1 MRIVLASDHA
11 ALELR
16 GYLKDQLEKAGHE
29 TTEVGALNTEA
40 YDYPDAADELA
51 KALPSHDFGIV
62 ICGTGI
68 GISIRANRFPQ
79 IRAALCT
86 TEYMAAMAR
95 EHNDANVLALGARVL
110 GTEQAWAIT
119 EAFLRGKPSEVP
131 RHKARVEKLG
141 RSI

>member
-1 MRIVLASDHA
+1 MKVVLASDHA
-11 ALELR
+11 ALDLR
-16 GYLKDQLEKAGHE
+16 AYLKAKLDQAGHE
-29 TTEVGALNTEA
+29 TTEVGALTTEA

-51 KALPSHDFGIV
+51 KALPNHDAGIV

-68 GISIRANRFPQ
+68 GISIRANRYST

-119 EAFLRGKPSEVP
+119 QAFLSGKPSEVP
-131 RHKARVEKLG
+131 RHKARVGKLG
-141 RSI
+141 API

>member
-1 MRIVLASDHA
+1 MKIVLASDHA

-16 GYLKDQLEKAGHE
+16 AYLVEKLVMAGHD
-29 TTEVGALNTEA
+29 TTEVGALSTDA

-51 KALPSHDFGIV
+51 KALPNHDFGIV

-68 GISIRANRFPQ
+68 GISIRANRYPQ

-86 TEYMAAMAR
+86 TEYMAEMAR
-95 EHNDANVLALGARVL
+95 EHNDANVLALGARVV

-119 EAFLRGKPSEVP
+119 KAFLVGKSSEVP
-131 RHKARVEKLG
+131 RHIARVEKLG
-141 RSI
+141 RPI

>member
-1 MRIVLASDHA
+1 MKIVLASDHA
-11 ALELR
+11 ALDLR
-16 GYLKDQLEKAGHE
+16 SYIKGKLEAAGHLA
-29 TTEVGALNTEA
+29 TEVGALTTEA

-51 KALPSHDFGIV
+51 KVLNDHDFGIV

-68 GISIRANRFPQ
+68 GISIRANRYPE

-119 EAFLRGKPSEVP
+119 QTFLSGKPSEVP
-131 RHKARVEKLG
+131 RHKTRVGKLG
-141 RSI
+141 API